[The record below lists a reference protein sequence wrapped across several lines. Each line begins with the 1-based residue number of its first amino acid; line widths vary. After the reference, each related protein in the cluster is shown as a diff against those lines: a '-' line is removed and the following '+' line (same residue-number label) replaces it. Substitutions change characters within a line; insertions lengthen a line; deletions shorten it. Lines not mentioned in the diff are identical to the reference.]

1 MQIVIDVSEKE
12 YADICK
18 RHGRLSSL
26 VRSGTPLPKGHGRLI
41 DADKLYQ
48 KCDENGWF
56 DSDDNY
62 YGGGLEDIVCEAQ
75 TVVEAD
81 KEGADCDNDC
91 EHCEWATCPKME
103 VDNADSD

>member
-1 MQIVIDVSEKE
+1 MQIVIDIPEGIYKHTQDYEIGGFSQENDAKIFT
-12 YADICK
+12 AIK
-18 RHGRLSSL
+18 HG
-26 VRSGTPLPKGHGRLI
+26 TQLPKGHGRLI

-81 KEGADCDNDC
+81 KGGD
-91 EHCEWATCPKME
+91 K
-103 VDNADSD
+103 